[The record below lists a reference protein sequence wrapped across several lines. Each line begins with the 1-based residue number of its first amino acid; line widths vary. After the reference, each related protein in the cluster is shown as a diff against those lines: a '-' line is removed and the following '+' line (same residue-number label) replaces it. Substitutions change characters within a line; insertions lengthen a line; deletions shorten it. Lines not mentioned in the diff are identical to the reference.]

1 MLIYIGADHRGF
13 KLKESLKI
21 YLKESGY
28 EVIDVGNSKY
38 DENDDYPD
46 FVSLAARKI
55 SLDPVNSR
63 GILICGSGVGVD
75 IAANKYKNVRSALV
89 STSDQAMASRHD
101 DNTNILSLAADFIA
115 EEDAKQI
122 VSVWLQTE
130 FAGDERYL
138 RRLEKIRQLE
148 IKD

>member
-75 IAANKYKNVRSALV
+75 VAANKYKNVRSALAV
-89 STSDQAMASRHD
+89 TPDQAMASRHD
-101 DNTNILSLAADFIA
+101 DDTNILSLAADFLA

-130 FAGDERYL
+130 FAGDERYR
-138 RRLEKIRQLE
+138 RRLQKIDQIE
-148 IKD
+148 SNN